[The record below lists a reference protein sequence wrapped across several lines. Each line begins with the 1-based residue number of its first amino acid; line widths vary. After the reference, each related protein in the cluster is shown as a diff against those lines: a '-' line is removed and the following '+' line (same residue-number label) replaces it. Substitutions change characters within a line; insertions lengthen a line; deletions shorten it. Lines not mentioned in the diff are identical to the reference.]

1 MTNTNIM
8 ENSKK
13 INRLMG
19 QTDYAKDLTLWIL
32 DCVETNEIESLESFI
47 FNLNNKI
54 AIDLSEIK
62 IQFENI
68 EKESK

>member
-68 EKESK
+68 EKENK